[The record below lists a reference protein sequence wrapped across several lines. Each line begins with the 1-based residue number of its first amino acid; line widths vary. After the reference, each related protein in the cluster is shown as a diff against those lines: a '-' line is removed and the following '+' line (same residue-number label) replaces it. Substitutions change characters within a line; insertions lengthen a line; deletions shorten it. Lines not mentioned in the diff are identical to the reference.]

1 MASLVGVV
9 RETLPGERR
18 VALTPRAAE
27 ALGKAGLEVVLEAG
41 AGISAGY
48 PDKEYEV
55 RGVRLASRAEVFASA
70 ASLAQVRLLGAN
82 PQVGRQDL
90 PHYRAGQVVLGLG
103 EPLTAQRENLDL
115 AATGISYLALELI
128 PRITRAQSMDV
139 LSSMASIAG
148 YKSVLLGASQLP
160 KLLPM
165 MTTAAGTIA
174 PAKVLILGAGVAGL
188 QAIAT
193 ARRLGAVVSAYDV
206 RPAAKEQV
214 ESLGAK
220 FVVLDVDNTGTED
233 QSGYAKPMDEAF
245 YKRQRELL
253 TEVLRVQDLVITT
266 AAVPGRKAPILVT
279 AEMVAA
285 MGPGSVL
292 VDLAAERGG
301 NCEVTVP
308 GETIEFQGVT
318 VMGPVNVASM
328 VPYHA
333 SQTFAHNVSAFLK
346 NLTVQ
351 GNFHLNREDEI
362 IRETLVCQGGRI
374 VHPRLSEV
382 VERNG
387 GGS

>member
-48 PDKEYEV
+48 PDKEYET
-55 RGVRLASRAEVFASA
+55 RGVRLANRLEVFASA
-70 ASLAQVRLLGAN
+70 DSLAQVRALGAN
-82 PQVGRQDL
+82 PQQGRDDL
-90 PHYRAGQVVLGLG
+90 PHYREGQVVFGLG
-103 EPLTAQRENLDL
+103 EPLTAHQENQDL

-128 PRITRAQSMDV
+128 PRISRAQSMDV

-148 YKSVLLGASQLP
+148 YKAVLLGASQLP
-160 KLLPM
+160 RLLPM

-174 PAKVLILGAGVAGL
+174 PAKVMILGAGVAGL

-220 FVVLDVDNTGTED
+220 FVVLDVDNAGAED
-233 QSGYAKPMDEAF
+233 KGGYAKVMDEAF
-245 YKRQRELL
+245 YKRQRALL
-253 TEVLRVQDLVITT
+253 TEVLRTQDLVITT
-266 AAVPGRKAPILVT
+266 AAVPGHKAPILMT
-279 AEMVAA
+279 TEMVAA
-285 MGPGSVL
+285 MAPGSVI

-308 GETIEFQGVT
+308 GQTIEFQGVT
-318 VMGPVNVASM
+318 VMGPMNVASLL
-328 VPYHA
+328 PYHA
-333 SQTFAHNVSAFLK
+333 SQTFAYNVSAFLK
-346 NLTVQ
+346 NLMVK
-351 GNFHLNREDEI
+351 GEFHLNHSDEI

-374 VHPRLSEV
+374 VHPRLSEAV
-382 VERNG
+382 AKNG
-387 GGS
+387 AAK